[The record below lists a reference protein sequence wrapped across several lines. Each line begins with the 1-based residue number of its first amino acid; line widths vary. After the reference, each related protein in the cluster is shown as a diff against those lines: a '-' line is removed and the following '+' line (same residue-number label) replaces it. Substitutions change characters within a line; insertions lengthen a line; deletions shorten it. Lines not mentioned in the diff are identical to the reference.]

1 MRAPAYNS
9 TTAEEEVLFEV
20 ADAKYAALKK
30 RLVGGEVLA
39 MTHSEVENLVES
51 YGRDVLRELLQGHLD
66 LRALAEPIAEV
77 RGADGVERGQ
87 RRTGTKRSLGTV
99 LGDVE
104 VARTRYGARGAS
116 GLHPVDADLNLPVE
130 KYSLEVRRRVAL
142 SAARTSFDA
151 TAETV
156 AASTGAAVPKRQVEQ
171 LTRRAAV
178 DFEEFYEETALDVPP
193 RDTGELLVLTTD
205 GKGVVMRSEHL
216 REPTRKAAEDSR
228 HKLSTRLSK
237 GEKRNRKRMALVAA
251 VFTVATWLRTPDDVI
266 AGLRSVR
273 GVEPADRPP
282 RPRPE
287 HKRVWASIERP
298 AEQVIREAFDEGLT
312 RDPNLAKRWVVVVDG
327 QKSQLQRIQK
337 EAKRRGIELTIVL
350 DFIHVLEYLWKA
362 ARVFN
367 AEASPEAEEWVLE
380 RLRRILCGQAG
391 LVAAAIRRSATKRHL
406 TSEQRAPADTAANYI
421 AKHAPYMRYD
431 EYLADG
437 LPIASGVIEGACRHL
452 INDRLG
458 ITGARWSL
466 DGAEAVLK
474 IRALLSSSDF
484 AEYWA
489 FHEQQEF
496 ERNHATKYAQNRP
509 PKVARPRPGS
519 HLRVVK

>member
-1 MRAPAYNS
+1 
-9 TTAEEEVLFEV
+9 
-20 ADAKYAALKK
+20 
-30 RLVGGEVLA
+30 
-39 MTHSEVENLVES
+39 
-51 YGRDVLRELLQGHLD
+51 
-66 LRALAEPIAEV
+66 
-77 RGADGVERGQ
+77 
-87 RRTGTKRSLGTV
+87 
-99 LGDVE
+99 
-104 VARTRYGARGAS
+104 
-116 GLHPVDADLNLPVE
+116 
-130 KYSLEVRRRVAL
+130 
-142 SAARTSFDA
+142 
-151 TAETV
+151 
-156 AASTGAAVPKRQVEQ
+156 
-171 LTRRAAV
+171 
-178 DFEEFYEETALDVPP
+178 
-193 RDTGELLVLTTD
+193 
-205 GKGVVMRSEHL
+205 
-216 REPTRKAAEDSR
+216 
-228 HKLSTRLSK
+228 
-237 GEKRNRKRMALVAA
+237 MALVAA

>member
-1 MRAPAYNS
+1 M
-9 TTAEEEVLFEV
+9 
-20 ADAKYAALKK
+20 
-30 RLVGGEVLA
+30 
-39 MTHSEVENLVES
+39 
-51 YGRDVLRELLQGHLD
+51 
-66 LRALAEPIAEV
+66 
-77 RGADGVERGQ
+77 
-87 RRTGTKRSLGTV
+87 
-99 LGDVE
+99 
-104 VARTRYGARGAS
+104 
-116 GLHPVDADLNLPVE
+116 
-130 KYSLEVRRRVAL
+130 
-142 SAARTSFDA
+142 
-151 TAETV
+151 
-156 AASTGAAVPKRQVEQ
+156 
-171 LTRRAAV
+171 
-178 DFEEFYEETALDVPP
+178 
-193 RDTGELLVLTTD
+193 
-205 GKGVVMRSEHL
+205 
-216 REPTRKAAEDSR
+216 
-228 HKLSTRLSK
+228 
-237 GEKRNRKRMALVAA
+237 
-251 VFTVATWLRTPDDVI
+251 
-266 AGLRSVR
+266 
-273 GVEPADRPP
+273 
-282 RPRPE
+282 
-287 HKRVWASIERP
+287 
-298 AEQVIREAFDEGLT
+298 
-312 RDPNLAKRWVVVVDG
+312 
-327 QKSQLQRIQK
+327 
-337 EAKRRGIELTIVL
+337 
-350 DFIHVLEYLWKA
+350 LEYLWKA

-380 RLRRILCGQAG
+380 RLRRILCGQVG

-489 FHEQQEF
+489 FHERQEF